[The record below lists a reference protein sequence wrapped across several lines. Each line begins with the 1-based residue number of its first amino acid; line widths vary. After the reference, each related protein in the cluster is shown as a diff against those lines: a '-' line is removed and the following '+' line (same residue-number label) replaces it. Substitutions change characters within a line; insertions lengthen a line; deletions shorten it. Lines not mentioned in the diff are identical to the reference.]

1 MASIKSKDSKAPIK
15 CFLCKH
21 ATLMQ
26 WMENPIVADCKL
38 HHERFVAMSEHP
50 CTQFEASGIP
60 EPEIIHYDHYEEE
73 DNF

>member
-1 MASIKSKDSKAPIK
+1 MASSKSKDSKTPTR

-26 WMENPIVADCKL
+26 WMENPIIADCKL
-38 HHERFVAMSEHP
+38 RHERLVAMSDHQ
-50 CTQFEASGIP
+50 CVLFEASNNP
-60 EPEIIHYDHYEEE
+60 EPEISHYDHYEDD